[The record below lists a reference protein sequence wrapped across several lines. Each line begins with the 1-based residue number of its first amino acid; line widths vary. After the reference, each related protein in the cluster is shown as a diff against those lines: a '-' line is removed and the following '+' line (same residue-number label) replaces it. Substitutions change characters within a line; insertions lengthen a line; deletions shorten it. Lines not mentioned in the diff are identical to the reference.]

1 MKQNLKYFFI
11 SFLIMFFY
19 TKGYGQTQQIV
30 LSSKIKKQV
39 VDSISKQLA
48 TNYIYLDTALKM
60 GNFIKHQLNAGV
72 YDTIKSPKVF
82 AAALKKDIL
91 SVYHDGH
98 LSIDY
103 NPGFT
108 GGPNIKNPDAEKEQ
122 NERRLKFRKRV
133 NFGFE
138 KAELL
143 PDDIGYLKVR
153 GFFPPDKE
161 TKEMT
166 IAALRFVSNSEA
178 LIIDLRNNGGGDP
191 NMVSYICSFFFSN
204 RTHLN
209 DLYVRKENSTTSY
222 WTTPDTT
229 LKALSTIPVYIL
241 TSKETFSA
249 GEELTYD
256 LQTQKRAIVVGE
268 TTGGGAHPVQPYAA
282 GNGFVANIPFA
293 RAINPVTK
301 TNWETVGVK
310 PDVEIG
316 ADKALDAAISKIAT
330 SGK

>member
-1 MKQNLKYFFI
+1 MKQNLKYIFI
-11 SFLIMFFY
+11 SFLIMLFY

-39 VDSISKQLA
+39 IDSISKKLVA
-48 TNYIYLDTALKM
+48 NYIYLDTALKM
-60 GNFIKHQLNAGV
+60 GNFIKHQLNTGA
-72 YDTIKSPKVF
+72 YDTIKTSKVF
-82 AAALKKDIL
+82 AAALTKDIL

-103 NPGFT
+103 NPDFA
-108 GGPNIKNPDAEKEQ
+108 GGQNIKNPEAEKQQ

-138 KAELL
+138 KAEILSG
-143 PDDIGYLKVR
+143 DIGYLKIR

-161 TKEMT
+161 TKEMA
-166 IAALRFVSNSEA
+166 IAALRFISNSEA
-178 LIIDLRNNGGGDP
+178 LIIDLRNNGGGAPD
-191 NMVSYICSFFFSN
+191 MVSYICSFFFTN

-209 DLYVRKENSTTSY
+209 DLYVRKDNSTTFY

-229 LKALSTIPVYIL
+229 LKALNTIPIYVL

-256 LQTQKRAIVVGE
+256 LQTQKRAVIIGE

-310 PDVEIG
+310 PDVEIA
-316 ADKALDAAISKIAT
+316 ADKALDAALSKITA
-330 SGK
+330 SSK

>member
-1 MKQNLKYFFI
+1 MKLNLKYILVLSFIFFL
-11 SFLIMFFY
+11 S
-19 TKGYGQTQQIV
+19 TKGFGQTQQI
-30 LSSKIKKQV
+30 LLNSKIKKQV
-39 VDSISKQLA
+39 IDSISKKLK

-60 GNFIKHQLNAGV
+60 GNFIKHQLNDGA
-72 YDTIKSPKVF
+72 YDTIKTPKVF
-82 AAALKKDIL
+82 AAALTKDIL

-103 NPGFT
+103 NPGFSE
-108 GGPNIKNPDAEKEQ
+108 GSSIKNPDIEKQQ
-122 NERRLKFRKRV
+122 NERRLNFRKRV

-138 KAELL
+138 KAEIL
-143 PDDIGYLKVR
+143 PGDIGYLKIR
-153 GFFPPDKE
+153 GFFPPDRD

-166 IAALRFVSNSEA
+166 IAALRFISSSEA

-191 NMVSYICSFFFSN
+191 DMVSYICSFFFTN

-229 LKALSTIPVYIL
+229 LRALNTIPIYIL

-256 LQTQKRAIVVGE
+256 LQTQKRAIVIGE
-268 TTGGGAHPVQPYAA
+268 TTGGGAHPVQPYAG

-310 PDVEIG
+310 PDVEIA
-316 ADKALDAAISKIAT
+316 ADKALDAALSKITA